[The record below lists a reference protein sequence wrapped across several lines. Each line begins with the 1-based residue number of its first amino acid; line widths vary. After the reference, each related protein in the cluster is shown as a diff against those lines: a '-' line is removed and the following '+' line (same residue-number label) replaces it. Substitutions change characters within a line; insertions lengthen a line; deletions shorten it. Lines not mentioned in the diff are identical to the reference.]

1 MAAADAGPPCSSCR
15 TAAMM
20 IDLHLGD
27 SEAELQCFQSA
38 LHSIFHG
45 EPWVVIE
52 PHARRAW
59 CVGQFADGATWEDV
73 RDRIRDSLHS

>member
-1 MAAADAGPPCSSCR
+1 
-15 TAAMM
+15 MM

-27 SEAELQCFQSA
+27 SEAEIQCFQSA

-45 EPWVVIE
+45 EPWEVIE

-59 CVGQFADGATWEDV
+59 CVGQFADGAAWEEV
-73 RDRIRDSLHS
+73 RDRIRDSLFQTQSAGFHIWPRIPWN